1 MNLDVKNCRSCE
13 APIVW
18 CRTRSGKSMPV
29 DADPVERGE
38 FYLVEGDDG
47 KLEAHHVGS
56 SAEGVADD
64 ADRYTSH
71 FATCE
76 NAAQHRKPR

>member
-47 KLEAHHVGS
+47 KLEAHHVRS
-56 SAEGVADD
+56 SADGVADD

-76 NAAQHRKPR
+76 NAAQHRRPR